1 MLTGFMVLLL
11 ACFFQ
16 GSFGLGMKKYQPF
29 SWEAFW
35 VVFSVAGILIIP
47 ILWTW
52 IEVPDFMSY
61 IRETPAR
68 VLGLASLCG
77 LIWGVSSVLFGKA
90 VDTIGVSLTYGVNMG
105 ISASLGSLIP
115 LILFGNVPPALS
127 FGLLLGGMVIM
138 LGGVVMITKA
148 GLEKEK
154 RMSQQQ
160 AAQGGQAAPAKPL
173 SKGLMMASVAGLGS
187 AAMNIGF
194 AYANRTLDI
203 AAGHGVSEL
212 SASLIPWVITLS
224 GGFVANFAYAAYRL
238 VKNRSYRDYVKPGS
252 SKAYAKALLTSLIW
266 FLALGFYAKAT
277 VMLGPI
283 GSSVGWLAFNGLAL
297 IISNA
302 WGLKDGE
309 WRGFPEPKKQLMLGN
324 GILIVSWIVV
334 GIANS
339 FA

>member
-1 MLTGFMVLLL
+1 
-11 ACFFQ
+11 
-16 GSFGLGMKKYQPF
+16 
-29 SWEAFW
+29 
-35 VVFSVAGILIIP
+35 
-47 ILWTW
+47 
-52 IEVPDFMSY
+52 
-61 IRETPAR
+61 
-68 VLGLASLCG
+68 
-77 LIWGVSSVLFGKA
+77 
-90 VDTIGVSLTYGVNMG
+90 MG

-127 FGLLLGGMVIM
+127 FSLLLGGMVIM
-138 LGGVVMITKA
+138 LGGVVVITKA
-148 GLEKEK
+148 GLDKEK
-154 RMSQQQ
+154 SMSQQQ
-160 AAQGGQAAPAKPL
+160 AAQGGQAAASRSL

-194 AYANRTLDI
+194 AYANRTLEI

-224 GGFVANFAYAAYRL
+224 GGFVANFAYAAYQL

-252 SKAYAKALLTSLIW
+252 AKAYTKALITSLIW

-309 WRGFPEPKKQLMLGN
+309 WKGFPGPKRQLMLGN
-324 GILIVSWIVV
+324 AILIVSWIVV